1 MSSMQSIKPVAALVG
16 ALMIA
21 SLAAQAA
28 EVKPATGGYESGGK
42 GMRTMEMMNA
52 MDANKDKKLSKDEFM
67 KHHERM
73 FDMMD
78 KDKDGMISQAEW
90 LEKQRKATDGYSP

>member
-16 ALMIA
+16 ALVIA
-21 SLAAQAA
+21 SLAVQAA
-28 EVKPATGGYESGGK
+28 EEKKPATGAYESGGK

-52 MDANKDKKLSKDEFM
+52 MDGNKDKKLSKDEFM

-78 KDKDGMISQAEW
+78 RNKDGMISQEEW
-90 LEKQRKATDGYSP
+90 LEKQRKLSDG